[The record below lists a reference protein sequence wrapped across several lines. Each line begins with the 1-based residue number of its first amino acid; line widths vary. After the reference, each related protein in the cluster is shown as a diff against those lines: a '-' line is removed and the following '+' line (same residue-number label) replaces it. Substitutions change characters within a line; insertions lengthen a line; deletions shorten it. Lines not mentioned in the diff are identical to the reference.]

1 MFIFV
6 RTLSHC
12 SINEG
17 ESNLWRKI
25 DDRNRIFSSLS
36 FSKPKVPAVLL
47 LANSLYENNTS
58 ANKYSGGITIIFRR
72 HNFSASHAIA
82 GLFAIP
88 VNSWQLEELVYT
100 DVTLIPGLTTIKWWF
115 SNGYSYDQIPKQ
127 SQLVYLIHFAQ
138 LSMLIT
144 SAENPSHFYHLSSFS
159 NQAC

>member
-6 RTLSHC
+6 RTLSHY

-88 VNSWQLEELVYT
+88 VNSRQPEELVYT
-100 DVTLIPGLTTIKWWF
+100 DLALIPG
-115 SNGYSYDQIPKQ
+115 
-127 SQLVYLIHFAQ
+127 
-138 LSMLIT
+138 
-144 SAENPSHFYHLSSFS
+144 
-159 NQAC
+159 